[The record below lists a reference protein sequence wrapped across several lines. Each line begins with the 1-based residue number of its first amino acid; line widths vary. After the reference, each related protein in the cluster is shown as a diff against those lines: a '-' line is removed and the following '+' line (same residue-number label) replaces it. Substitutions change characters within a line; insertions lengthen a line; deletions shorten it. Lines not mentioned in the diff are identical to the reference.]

1 MRRAADDPTRRARG
15 GGERGAVLVQ
25 VAVAMTALCGLS
37 ALAVDFGLLMAARS
51 QAQAA
56 ADAGALAGA
65 TAIGFD
71 DFGGLNYY
79 GRVVQPAQAV
89 ARANLV
95 LNQPPSVGDADV
107 SVTAMT
113 IPGFPP
119 SPGGGRTRNSVV
131 VSVFRNREHGNP
143 LPTFFGRLVG
153 VDAQGVRAQAS
164 ATIVPSDASDCVWP
178 LAIPDDWVDN
188 NGVSSFVKYAA
199 TGPPAPAVPAD
210 AYTAPRFSPPGTVN
224 PGTGYQVP
232 VSLNI
237 NVPLTLTTVTGF
249 ALPAEHGRYVAVQVP
264 RRDGAG
270 FSASLSSCNGTPV
283 VIGDLLPVDSAGGV
297 ASLPSALS
305 AAAARVAADPN
316 ASWNPTTL
324 RVQNSCAYDPVP
336 CAALSP
342 RIVVLPL
349 FDLNRYELTRWNGAA
364 AGATPQIEVVNF
376 VGFFITQVTGTGIRG
391 QLTLSPGR
399 LIAGRPMVGYT
410 SAFLRSAVLTR

>member
-1 MRRAADDPTRRARG
+1 MTRTVVCPPRRARG
-15 GGERGAVLVQ
+15 AGERGAMLVQ

-79 GRVVQPAQAV
+79 GRVIQPAQAV

-95 LNQPPSVGDADV
+95 LNQPPVVGDADV

-131 VSVFRNREHGNP
+131 VSVYRNREHGNP
-143 LPTFFGRLVG
+143 LPTFFGRIVG
-153 VDAQGVRAQAS
+153 IDAQGVRAQAS
-164 ATIVPSDASDCVWP
+164 ATIVPSNASDCVWP
-178 LAIPDDWVDN
+178 LAIPDNWVEN
-188 NGVSSFVKYAA
+188 NGVSSFVRYAA
-199 TGPPAPAVPAD
+199 TGPPAPAAPAD
-210 AYTAPRFSPPGTVN
+210 TYAAPTFTPPGTVS
-224 PGTGYQVP
+224 PGSGYQVP

-237 NVPLTLTTVTGF
+237 NLPLTLTTVTGF
-249 ALPAEHGRYVAVQVP
+249 GLPAEHGRFVPVQVP

-283 VIGDLLPVDSAGGV
+283 AIGDVLPVDPTGGL
-297 ASLPSALS
+297 AMLPSVLN
-305 AAAARVAADPN
+305 AAAARVSADPN

-324 RVQNSCAYDPVP
+324 RVQNSCAYDPAP
-336 CAALSP
+336 CAPVSP

-349 FDLNRYELTRWNGAA
+349 FDLNRYELTRWNGGV
-364 AGATPQIEVVNF
+364 AGATPQIEIVNL
-376 VGFFITQVTGTGIRG
+376 VGFFITQVTGTSIQG

-399 LIAGRPMVGYT
+399 VIAGRPMVGYT
-410 SAFLRSAVLTR
+410 SAFLRTAVLTR

>member
-1 MRRAADDPTRRARG
+1 MTRTVAGATRRARG

-37 ALAVDFGLLMAARS
+37 ALAVDFGVLMAARS

-79 GRVVQPAQAV
+79 GRVIQPAQAV

-95 LNQPPSVGDADV
+95 LNQPPAVEDADV

-119 SPGGGRTRNSVV
+119 TPGGVRTKNSVA
-131 VSVFRNREHGNP
+131 VSVYRNREHGNP
-143 LPTFFGRLVG
+143 LPTFFGRIVG
-153 VDAQGVRAQAS
+153 IDAQGVRAQAL
-164 ATIVPSDASDCVWP
+164 ATIVPSNASDCVWP
-178 LAIPDDWVDN
+178 LAIPDNWVEN
-188 NGVSSFVKYAA
+188 NGNPSFVRYAA
-199 TGPPAPAVPAD
+199 TGPPTPAVPAD
-210 AYTAPRFSPPGTVN
+210 AYIAPTFTPPGTVN
-224 PGTGYQVP
+224 PGSGYQVP
-232 VSLNI
+232 VTLNI
-237 NVPLTLTTVTGF
+237 NVALTLTAVAGF
-249 ALPAEHGRYVAVQVP
+249 ALPAERGRFVAVQVP

-283 VIGDLLPVDSAGGV
+283 AIGDILPVDAAGGV
-297 ASLPSALS
+297 PSLQSALN

-349 FDLNRYELTRWNGAA
+349 FDLNRYELTRWTGGV
-364 AGATPQIEVVNF
+364 AGATPQIQVVSF
-376 VGFFITQVTGTGIRG
+376 VGFFITQVTGTSIRG

-399 LIAGRPMVGYT
+399 VIAGRPMVGYT
-410 SAFLRSAVLTR
+410 SAFLRTAVLTR